1 VGNGEKQEKK
11 EKSNRGGM
19 RATVF
24 SL

>member
-1 VGNGEKQEKK
+1 VGNGEKKEKK

-19 RATVF
+19 RAAVF

>member
-19 RATVF
+19 RAAVF